1 MSRHGQPP
9 IGIVILGGM
18 DVDPERVKRHREEV
32 DKNIAKVVEIQFGGT
47 YAKKAHAWMSKG
59 GDAESVMIATMVA
72 MMEQA
77 RRLERHW
84 DVAQFPTRDKVAR
97 RQAMLDKAWDLY
109 KEIYKPEE
117 GKADGGIEE
126 ALGRR

>member
-1 MSRHGQPP
+1 MQSGEPP

-18 DVDPERVKRHREEV
+18 DVDPERVKRHRDEV
-32 DKNIAKVVEIQFGGT
+32 EKHLAAVKEITFGGR
-47 YAKKAHAWMSKG
+47 YAAGEHAWMSKG

-72 MMEQA
+72 MMVQA
-77 RRLERHW
+77 QRLERHW

-109 KEIYKPEE
+109 KAIYKPEE
-117 GKADGGIEE
+117 GQENAG
-126 ALGRR
+126 LGETFSRR